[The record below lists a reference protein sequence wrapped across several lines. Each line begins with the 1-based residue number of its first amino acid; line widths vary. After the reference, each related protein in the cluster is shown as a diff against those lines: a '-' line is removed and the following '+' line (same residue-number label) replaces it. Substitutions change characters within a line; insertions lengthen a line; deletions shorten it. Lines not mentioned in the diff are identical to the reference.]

1 MTDIDLEKI
10 KPHYVA
16 DARGSSCPGP
26 LLEAKKGI
34 GKVPKGGVLEIKSN
48 DTGTKND
55 LPVWAK
61 KAGHKFLGYL
71 EVPGYDRIF
80 IQRGK

>member
-1 MTDIDLEKI
+1 MSEIDLEKI
-10 KPHYVA
+10 KPNYVA

-26 LLEAKKGI
+26 LLEAKKSI
-34 GKVPKGGVLEIKSN
+34 GKVPKGGVLEVKSN
-48 DTGTKND
+48 DPGTKND

-61 KAGHKFLGYL
+61 KAGHKFLGVL
-71 EVPGYDRIF
+71 EAPGYDRIF

>member
-1 MTDIDLEKI
+1 MLLMPEVVLVLD
-10 KPHYVA
+10 HY
-16 DARGSSCPGP
+16 
-26 LLEAKKGI
+26 LKLKKEQE
-34 GKVPKGGVLEIKSN
+34 VPKGGVLEIKSN